1 MVMKQMPPHP
11 EQMHRIHHSSDNNT
25 DKRNRAGDVVILGVG
40 PDHCQEEL
48 GEFEEVH
55 ERVVPAVD
63 YSCVV
68 VAVDIVRVGLD
79 VFLHDLGDD
88 KVE

>member
-1 MVMKQMPPHP
+1 MVMKQMPPRP
-11 EQMHRIHHSSDNNT
+11 EQMHCIHHSSHNNT
-25 DKRNRAGDVVILGVG
+25 DKRNRAGDVIHLRVG

-48 GEFEEVH
+48 SEFEEVH

-63 YSCVV
+63 DSCVV
-68 VAVDIVRVGLD
+68 TLDIVRVRLD

-88 KVE
+88 EVE